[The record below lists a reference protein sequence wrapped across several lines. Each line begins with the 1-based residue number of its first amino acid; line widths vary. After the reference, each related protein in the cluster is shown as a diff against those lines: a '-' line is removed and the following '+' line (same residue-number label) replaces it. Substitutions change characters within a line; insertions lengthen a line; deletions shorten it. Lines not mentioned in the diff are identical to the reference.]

1 MISAM
6 GPEGIQ
12 RADARLNRQAV
23 IDAAVELLTAD
34 PEASIQEIA
43 DRSGLGRTTVY
54 RHFANREALFEGL
67 IEEVLSEGNR
77 RVEAAVARDPD
88 ARAVLAAVAAMNVD
102 LGMRY
107 QFLFAHQ
114 SAMKPAMQR
123 ASRAEG
129 DALSDY
135 LAGARDRDEIR
146 SDQPLRWLMAAQL
159 AISLAM
165 IGDLLAGRVE
175 RAHAASLLGET
186 LIAMMAP
193 R

>member
-1 MISAM
+1 MEHQ
-6 GPEGIQ
+6 GGQ
-12 RADARLNRQAV
+12 RRDAVANRQAV
-23 IDAAVELLTAD
+23 IDAAAVVLTENPDAGI
-34 PEASIQEIA
+34 AEIA
-43 DRSGLGRTTVY
+43 KHTGLGRTTVY

-67 IEEVLSEGNR
+67 VEEVLSEGSTGI
-77 RVEAAVARDPD
+77 EAAVARDPD
-88 ARAVLAAVAAMNVD
+88 IHVVLHAVAAMNVE

-123 ASRAEG
+123 ASREGG
-129 DALSDY
+129 DALTDY
-135 LAGARDRDEIR
+135 LAAARERGEVR
-146 SDQPLRWLMAAQL
+146 SDQPLRWLMATQL

-165 IGDLLAGRVE
+165 IGDLLAGRIE
-175 RAHAASLLGET
+175 REHAASLLGET